1 MMKSQCIETARL
13 CGMGHRKGK
22 LEPGYDADIVIW
34 DPEAKLK
41 VCPIF
46 VLTVGM
52 WGRRC
57 KNIKGG
63 VVYRS
68 TLALA

>member
-46 VLTVGM
+46 V
-52 WGRRC
+52 
-57 KNIKGG
+57 
-63 VVYRS
+63 
-68 TLALA
+68 